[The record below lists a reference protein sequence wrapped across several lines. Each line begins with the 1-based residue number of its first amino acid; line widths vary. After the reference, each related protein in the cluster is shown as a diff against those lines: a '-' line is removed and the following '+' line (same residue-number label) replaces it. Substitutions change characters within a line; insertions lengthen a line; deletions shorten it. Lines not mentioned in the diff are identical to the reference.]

1 MGIVCR
7 VRVGAEIGVGLAIET
22 WVGFCGWVAVGNSVG
37 AEGTLEAEVA
47 EQAVRS
53 RARQTVK
60 NFLKREGGMA
70 FKDVRPASDLP
81 PKNVPTVKKLVP
93 GTVSLVE
100 SP

>member
-7 VRVGAEIGVGLAIET
+7 VRVGAEIEVGLAIET

-37 AEGTLEAEVA
+37 EEGTLEAEVA

-53 RARQTVK
+53 RAMQIVK

-70 FKDVRPASDLP
+70 FIDMKP
-81 PKNVPTVKKLVP
+81 
-93 GTVSLVE
+93 VSFVFCDE
-100 SP
+100 FMNGYD